1 MIAGPVG
8 QLATSEHLNTED
20 KGLLKVAQRSIQR
33 MFRLVNQLM
42 DFNKL
47 ENDTLR
53 LYVEPVD
60 VVSTLNNICDTFE
73 FNAREK
79 GLTLNRF
86 GMDDKVES
94 WTDKLEK
101 IMSNL
106 LSNALKFTPTGGHI
120 DVTLDVVD
128 KQVRISVAD
137 TGKGIPENQ
146 LENVFKRYYQLDN
159 QTKAV
164 VNWGTGI
171 GLYYAR
177 RLAELHHGSLTASN
191 REQATGAVFT
201 LVRRRMQTAR
211 QTTTSAPPSSSWTT
225 TRRSSTTCACSSLRT
240 TASSP
245 VSTRR
250 PPLRRCAPQ
259 SPTSC

>member
-1 MIAGPVG
+1 M
-8 QLATSEHLNTED
+8 
-20 KGLLKVAQRSIQR
+20 
-33 MFRLVNQLM
+33 
-42 DFNKL
+42 
-47 ENDTLR
+47 
-53 LYVEPVD
+53 
-60 VVSTLNNICDTFE
+60 STLNNICDTFE
-73 FNAREK
+73 FNVKEK

-86 GMDDKVES
+86 GMEDQLMA
-94 WTDKLEK
+94 WTDGDKLEK

-171 GLYYAR
+171 G
-177 RLAELHHGSLTASN
+177 H
-191 REQATGAVFT
+191 
-201 LVRRRMQTAR
+201 
-211 QTTTSAPPSSSWTT
+211 
-225 TRRSSTTCACSSLRT
+225 
-240 TASSP
+240 
-245 VSTRR
+245 
-250 PPLRRCAPQ
+250 
-259 SPTSC
+259 